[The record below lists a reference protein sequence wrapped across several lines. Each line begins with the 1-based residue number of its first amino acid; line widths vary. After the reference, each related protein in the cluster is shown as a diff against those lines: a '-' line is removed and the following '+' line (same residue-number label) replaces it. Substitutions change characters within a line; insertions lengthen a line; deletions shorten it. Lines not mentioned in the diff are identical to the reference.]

1 MYTRWPKPTR
11 PLLTSHGKL
20 QSEILNLKSQNF
32 MITKRDLDRRLYK
45 YAIEI
50 ANILGASII
59 TMKKNIINR

>member
-1 MYTRWPKPTR
+1 
-11 PLLTSHGKL
+11 
-20 QSEILNLKSQNF
+20 